1 MSTGAAESMRT
12 KEKVQGT
19 LYSDADLKKL
29 ILPLIMEQ
37 LLAILVGMLD
47 TVMISGVGE
56 AAVSGVS
63 LVDNINILVI
73 NIFSALATGGAV
85 VAGHALGQK
94 NSEQAGKSAWQMVLF
109 LLYTSFLTTVIL
121 LCAHK
126 AILGA
131 VFGQVEEA
139 VMSSAATYLIITG
152 LSICPLAL
160 YNGCAALFRAMGNS
174 KVTMYISLLMNLIN
188 LVGNTILIF
197 GFHMGVAGAA
207 IATLTA
213 RTVAALLIFRLML
226 DEKRI
231 ISFSHRLT
239 WRMDFSLVKR
249 ILFIGIPNGL
259 ENSLFQLGKILLL
272 SLVSTF
278 GTSAIAAN
286 AVCGTITNFNI
297 LPGMAIG
304 MAILSVSSVCIGAG
318 EIGQTRFYVK
328 KLMRLTWLCIS
339 AVSLIMM
346 VGAPFFLKIYQLTP
360 ETEELA
366 IQVIRFHAVMC
377 MVSWVPS
384 FSLPNAL
391 RAAGDVVWTMIIA
404 IISMWMFRIVTAYI
418 FSYAF
423 HMGLIGIWIAMT
435 IDWTFRAICYTVR
448 YRGHKWETIMQRRER
463 NAG

>member
-1 MSTGAAESMRT
+1 MKMREIT
-12 KEKVQGT
+12 REETQGT
-19 LYSDADLKKL
+19 LYSNADLRRL

-63 LVDNINILVI
+63 LVDSVNILVI

-94 NSEQAGKSAWQMVLF
+94 NKEQAGRSAWQMVLF
-109 LLYTSFLTTVIL
+109 LLYASFVTTIVLLGVHKVIL
-121 LCAHK
+121 R
-126 AILGA
+126 A

-139 VMSSAATYLIITG
+139 VMSSATTYLIITG

-174 KVTMYISLLMNLIN
+174 RMTMYISLLMNLIN
-188 LVGNTILIF
+188 LVGNAVLIF
-197 GFHMGVAGAA
+197 GFGMGVAGAA
-207 IATLTA
+207 IATLVA
-213 RTVAALLIFRLML
+213 RTVSAVLIFRLML
-226 DEKRI
+226 DDKRDI
-231 ISFSHRLT
+231 HFRGRLT
-239 WRMDFSLVKR
+239 LRMDFSQVKR

-318 EIGQTRFYVK
+318 EIGQVRYYTK
-328 KLMRLTWLCIS
+328 KMMRLTWLCMS
-339 AVSLIMM
+339 GVSVIMM
-346 VGAPFFLKIYQLTP
+346 VGAPLFLKIYHLTP
-360 ETEELA
+360 ETTTLSL
-366 IQVIRFHAVMC
+366 QVIRFHAVMC
-377 MVSWVPS
+377 MISWVPS
-384 FSLPNAL
+384 FSLPNTL

-404 IISMWMFRIVTAYI
+404 ILSMWTFRIITAYI
-418 FSYAF
+418 FSYVF
-423 HMGLIGIWIAMT
+423 QLGLMGIWIAMT
-435 IDWTFRAICYTVR
+435 IDWTFRAICYTLR
-448 YRGHKWETIMQRRER
+448 YRGSKWETIMRKRE
-463 NAG
+463 AIGK

>member
-1 MSTGAAESMRT
+1 MGT
-12 KEKVQGT
+12 KEKTQGT
-19 LYSDADLKKL
+19 LYSNAELTKL

-37 LLAILVGMLD
+37 FLAILVGMLD

-94 NSEQAGKSAWQMVLF
+94 NRDQAGRSAWQMVLF
-109 LLYTSFLTTVIL
+109 LLYTSAITTIVLVGGHTVIL
-121 LCAHK
+121 R
-126 AILGA
+126 A

-139 VMSSAATYLIITG
+139 VMDSAATYLIITG

-160 YNGCAALFRAMGNS
+160 YNGCAALFRAMS
-174 KVTMYISLLMNLIN
+174 DSRTTMYISLLMNLIN
-188 LVGNTILIF
+188 LVGNAILIF
-197 GFHMGVAGAA
+197 LCNMGVAGAA
-207 IATLTA
+207 IATLVA
-213 RTVAALLIFRLML
+213 RTVAAGLIFKLML
-226 DEKRI
+226 DEKREVN
-231 ISFSHRLT
+231 FKGRLT
-239 WRMDFSLVKR
+239 LRVDFSLVKK
-249 ILFIGIPNGL
+249 ILYIGVPNGL

-304 MAILSVSSVCIGAG
+304 MALLSVSSVCIGAG
-318 EIGQTRFYVK
+318 EIGQVRYYTK
-328 KLMRLTWLCIS
+328 KMMRLTWIAMS
-339 AVSLIMM
+339 SVSLIMI
-346 VGAPFFLKIYQLTP
+346 VGAPLFLKIYHLTP
-360 ETEELA
+360 ETTILA
-366 IQVIRFHAVMC
+366 LQVIRFHAVMC
-377 MVSWVPS
+377 MISWVPS
-384 FSLPNAL
+384 FSLPNTL

-404 IISMWMFRIVTAYI
+404 IVSMWTFRIITAYI

-423 HMGLIGIWIAMT
+423 HLGLIGIWIAMT
-435 IDWTFRAICYTVR
+435 IDWTFRAICYTLR
-448 YRGHKWETIMQRRER
+448 YRGSKWETIMLKRER
-463 NAG
+463 QGK